1 MFYNELKV
9 DTNMNEKS
17 ELITGRLKETYQHF
31 DNAKDGYMFD
41 ANATSIDEAKLEYF
55 QKYAAAYF
63 NGDFIEGQGAEE
75 LLNAAHRHQPRGDYL
90 DLGSGPTGLFWC
102 LPLSRATTIT
112 FSDVISEALTV
123 LSQFRQGKNYPAC
136 YRQVMDLLNLPQ
148 EQLEQIFNTP
158 ARFAVFDCFSDWPS
172 FVKQRAFSRISAYG
186 VLSICRDPAH
196 YRNAVA
202 RIADSLP
209 KGGIFIGADWIRHAK
224 YKQAED
230 GSDTSFLNQGL
241 IHEALTKGQLRI
253 RELETLSI
261 VGDALYGQIIHWVA
275 EKP

>member
-1 MFYNELKV
+1 MFTQKGAGRGAGKRGAGWGCGV
-9 DTNMNEKS
+9 GWVGGGDTNEIENIKK
-17 ELITGRLKETYQHF
+17 TDHTQ
-31 DNAKDGYMFD
+31 
-41 ANATSIDEAKLEYF
+41 KL
-55 QKYAAAYF
+55 
-63 NGDFIEGQGAEE
+63 
-75 LLNAAHRHQPRGDYL
+75 LR
-90 DLGSGPTGLFWC
+90 S
-102 LPLSRATTIT
+102 
-112 FSDVISEALTV
+112 
-123 LSQFRQGKNYPAC
+123 
-136 YRQVMDLLNLPQ
+136 
-148 EQLEQIFNTP
+148 
-158 ARFAVFDCFSDWPS
+158 VFDCFSDWPS

-209 KGGIFIGADWIRHAK
+209 KGGVFIGADWIRHAK